1 MASIRKR
8 GNSYQ
13 ITVSNGRD
21 SSGRQ
26 ILETTTFTPDHNLT
40 ERQQKKA
47 LDTFVFE
54 FEQKVKSGKLLK
66 GEKLTL
72 SEFTDQWLKEYAKIN
87 LTQNSFKSY
96 SDNLKLRIIPALG
109 HIKLSNLNPMHLQ
122 SYYNNLLEDGIRL
135 DGKPGGYS
143 AATIKKDHVIL
154 SSILHTAV
162 QWQLIENNPCDRVS
176 PPKVTRT
183 AENIKFFT
191 LEQTQLFLNA
201 LDMNYSFTYQEH
213 DRIDD
218 TGKKYHVSSY
228 EETKRIPKQ
237 FKVFFYIAIFG
248 GLRRGEIVALTWEDI
263 NFDECSVNISK
274 SSSYVNKQ
282 IITKE
287 PKTLTSIRTIKLPGF
302 VIQLLKEWKLEQN
315 KYRLSLGDQ
324 WVGSNHIFTQWNGK
338 QMYPSTPT
346 QTFKKIINKYNKTVT
361 DEKDKLPLIPLH
373 GLRHTSATL
382 LIAENVDVKTV
393 STRLGHAQTS
403 TTMDIYAHALK
414 QLDEKAASALEDAF
428 KKKA

>member
-72 SEFTDQWLKEYAKIN
+72 SEFAEQWLKEYAKIN

-263 NFDECSVNISK
+263 NFEEYSVNISK

-324 WVGSNHIFTQWNGK
+324 WIGSNHIFTQWNGK

-393 STRLGHAQTS
+393 SSRLGHAQTS

-414 QLDEKAASALEDAF
+414 QLDEKAASALEDVF

>member
-8 GNSYQ
+8 GTSYQ

-21 SSGRQ
+21 SSGKQ
-26 ILETTTFTPDHNLT
+26 ILETTTFTPDQNLT
-40 ERQQKKA
+40 DKQQKKA

-72 SEFTDQWLKEYAKIN
+72 SEFTEQWLKEYAKTN

-122 SYYNNLLEDGIRL
+122 SYYNNLLEDGVRL
-135 DGKPGGYS
+135 DGKEGGYS
-143 AATIKKDHVIL
+143 ASTIRKDHVIL
-154 SSILHTAV
+154 SSILNTAV
-162 QWQLIENNPCDRVS
+162 QWQIIESNPCDRVS

-191 LEQTQLFLNA
+191 LEQTQIFLNA
-201 LDMNYSFTYQEH
+201 LDKEYPSSYKEH

-228 EETKRIPKQ
+228 EESRTIPKQ
-237 FKVFFYIAIFG
+237 IKVFFFIAIFG
-248 GLRRGEIVALTWEDI
+248 GLRRGEIVALTWDDI
-263 NFDECSVNISK
+263 NFEDSSVNISK
-274 SSSYVNKQ
+274 STSYVDKQ

-287 PKTLTSIRTIKLPGF
+287 PKTLTSIREIKLPGF
-302 VIQLLKEWKLEQN
+302 VMQLLKEWKLEQN

-324 WVGSNHIFTQWNGK
+324 WIGTNHIFTQWNGK

-346 QTFKKIINKYNKTVT
+346 LTFKKVINQYNKTVT
-361 DEKDKLPLIPLH
+361 KEKDKLPLIPLH

-393 STRLGHAQTS
+393 SSRLGHAQTS

-414 QLDEKAASALEDAF
+414 QMDEKAANVLEDVF

>member
-1 MASIRKR
+1 MASIEKR
-8 GNSYQ
+8 GNSYS
-13 ITVSNGRD
+13 ITVSNGYDVNGKKIR
-21 SSGRQ
+21 
-26 ILETTTFTPDHNLT
+26 EKTTFTPDSTMTLKQ
-40 ERQQKKA
+40 QQKA
-47 LDTFVFE
+47 LERFVFE
-54 FEQKVKSGKLLK
+54 FEQKVRNGKILK
-66 GEKLTL
+66 GEKITL
-72 SEFTDQWLKEYAKIN
+72 KEFSGKWMKEYAKTN
-87 LTQNSFKSY
+87 LSQNSYKSY

-109 HIKLSNLNPMHLQ
+109 HMKLSNINPMHLQ
-122 SYYNNLLEDGIRL
+122 SYYNNLLEDGVRL

-143 AATIKKDHVIL
+143 AATIKKDHVII
-154 SSILHTAV
+154 SSILSTAV
-162 QWQLIENNPCDRVS
+162 QWQIIENNPCDRVS

-201 LDMNYSFTYQEH
+201 LDKEYSSSYKEH

-218 TGKKYHVSSY
+218 TGKKYHVSAY
-228 EETKRIPKQ
+228 EESRSIPKQ

-248 GLRRGEIVALTWEDI
+248 GLRRGEIVALTWDDI
-263 NFDECSVNISK
+263 NFENSTVNISK
-274 SSSYVNKQ
+274 STSYVNKQ

-287 PKTLTSIRTIKLPGF
+287 PKTPTSIREIKLPEF

-315 KYRLSLGDQ
+315 RYRLSLGDQ
-324 WVGSNHIFTQWNGK
+324 WIGTNHIFIQWNGK

-346 QTFKKIINKYNKTVT
+346 LTFKKVINQYNKTVT
-361 DEKDKLPLIPLH
+361 NKKDKLPLIPLH

-393 STRLGHAQTS
+393 SSRLGHAQTS

-414 QLDEKAASALEDAF
+414 QMDEKASNALEDVF
-428 KKKA
+428 KRA